1 MTGSGRRPD
10 MEAILDVRES
20 RNPMRFNPLGCC
32 RMAAAL
38 LAGAVLA
45 TPALAGLGGSA
56 DSVTADMA
64 ALRGQQLSTP
74 FVQYD
79 RHQITTSNGVVSEY
93 VTRGGQVFAITWQGR
108 IPPNLQQLLGN
119 YFTRIQAARAA
130 QGPRPGRHSHFSVVQ
145 SDLVFVNTGHMGA
158 FRGIAYLPALVP
170 EGVSVGELQ

>member
-1 MTGSGRRPD
+1 
-10 MEAILDVRES
+10 
-20 RNPMRFNPLGCC
+20 MRFNALGCL
-32 RMAAAL
+32 RMVAAL
-38 LAGAVLA
+38 LASAVLV

-56 DSVTADMA
+56 NSVTADIA
-64 ALRGQQLSTP
+64 VLHGQLLSTP

-79 RHQITTSNGVVSEY
+79 RHQITTSNAVVNEY
-93 VTRGGQVFAITWQGR
+93 VTRGGQVFAVTWQGR

-119 YFTRIQAARAA
+119 YFSRIQAAAAA

-170 EGVSVGELQ
+170 EGVSVGNLQ